1 MSVSSELYKVNV
13 VGDGSTPTIAFNRKV
28 FNLTDIKGFKY
39 DTTTNVET
47 ALVNGTDFTVSG
59 AGDTSSSVTITPA
72 SAIPTGT
79 NWVIYSD
86 AGNAQATTLTTAGE
100 FPAKSL
106 EYTFDKLAIGTQEAD
121 GKADRALKLPI
132 SDTAST
138 NIPNKTLRASK
149 YLGFDAN
156 GDPAA
161 LAGGTATTSA
171 DISYL
176 QGATGSVSQTVEN
189 KLQQFVHVEDFGAV
203 GNGSTDDTAAIQ
215 AAIDWAE
222 SQKPDRGGTV
232 LLGPNRYAT
241 TAPLVIDDEGV
252 TIQGVGT
259 RFFSVS
265 TTSSIIGS
273 HTDGPII
280 HVKASSTRLKGFR
293 VDSSGS
299 RLPANAYTSSQGYTA
314 PAIGTT
320 TGRNDGIHCVAPNN
334 GASASERMNYV
345 RIEEMHVRGQPGS
358 GLIICGNSVGCHVEK
373 SIFEYNNSYGIYVG
387 RGDEAGYT
395 HTGSNRV
402 GLTSIR
408 DCRTSDNG
416 GNNMLIGDVIASNV
430 YIPYRLM
437 IDNHESFRGGLESGN
452 RHDSLDFDIVMICEN
467 GRYSYGACQGRED
480 GGSGEGN
487 GMLVAGRN
495 IMLENNRHID
505 CEVPVRIAAGDD
517 ANGSLSVSLAVKTE
531 AITVSMPF
539 TSNTEGTVAE
549 LIKIDNRTEF
559 ASLGQAPENIKV
571 YSPYQGDLTTVWNDE
586 QTIISGSIDYIVPI
600 VRVDTESDAASDDL
614 DNIEGGVF
622 GDEITIFQENASRT
636 VTVRHNGGGSG
647 NLRLAGSANLALG
660 GIQDNIT
667 FVNDG
672 TRWIEKTRTV
682 I

>member
-28 FNLTDIKGFKY
+28 FNSTDIKGFKY
-39 DTTTNVET
+39 DTTTYIET
-47 ALVNGTDFTVSG
+47 ALVNGTDYNVSG
-59 AGDTSSSVTITPA
+59 AGDTSSSVTITPTA
-72 SAIPTGT
+72 AIPTGT
-79 NWVIYSD
+79 NWVMYSD

-138 NIPNKTLRASK
+138 DIPNKALRASK
-149 YLGFDAN
+149 YLGFDSN
-156 GDPAA
+156 GDPTA

-176 QGATGSVSQTVEN
+176 QGATGSVSQTVES
-189 KLQQFVHVEDFGAV
+189 KLQQVVHVEDFGAV

-241 TAPLVIDDEGV
+241 TAPLIIDHEGV
-252 TIQGVGT
+252 TIQGAGT

-273 HTDGPII
+273 HTNGPII

-293 VDSSGS
+293 IDSSGS
-299 RLPANAYTSSQGYTA
+299 RLPANAYTSSQGYDA
-314 PAIGTT
+314 PAIGTST
-320 TGRNDGIHCVAPNN
+320 ARNDGIHCVAPNN
-334 GASASERMNYV
+334 GASTSERINYV
-345 RIEEMHVRGQPGS
+345 CIDDMHVRGQPGS
-358 GLIICGNSVGCHVEK
+358 GIIICGLSVGCHIAK
-373 SIFEYNNSYGIYVG
+373 TICEYNNSHNIYIG

-402 GLTSIR
+402 GIISLTN
-408 DCRTSDNG
+408 CRQNDSG
-416 GNNMLIGDVIASNV
+416 GNNLLVGDVISGNS
-430 YIPYRLM
+430 YLPYRVRV
-437 IDNHESFRGGLESGN
+437 INNESYRSGNRSAN
-452 RHDSLDFDIVMICEN
+452 RHDSLDKDVILLGEN
-467 GRYSYGACQGRED
+467 IYYGYSACQGRLD
-480 GGSGEGN
+480 GDSGEGD
-487 GMLVAGRN
+487 GLLVGGRN
-495 IMLENNRHID
+495 IVVDNCRFID
-505 CEVPVRIAAGDD
+505 CYLPIRVAQAGSSV
-517 ANGSLSVSLAVKTE
+517 GSLSQSTMASE
-531 AITVSMPF
+531 GITINMPF
-539 TSNTEGTVAE
+539 TSNTSITVPV
-549 LIKIDNRTEF
+549 LVKFDNKSEF
-559 ASLGQAPENIKV
+559 ASLNNAPENLKV
-571 YSPYQGDLTTVWNDE
+571 YAPHQSDITTLIDE
-586 QTIISGSIDYIVPI
+586 EVVISSGQIDYSIPVI
-600 VRVDTESDAASDDL
+600 RVDTESDAASDDL
-614 DNIEGGVF
+614 DTINGGKL
-622 GDEITIFQENASRT
+622 GDEITLFQENGSRT

-660 GIQDNIT
+660 GVQDNIT
-667 FVNDG
+667 FLHDG